1 MASKRAE
8 EVVVGKRFLSW
19 SLNKEVTHSPQY
31 ILGQFSNTGFPF
43 NYSLLQLIIVPA
55 SQENTALGSLTLEI
69 HCPVTK
75 VIKKQ

>member
-8 EVVVGKRFLSW
+8 VVVGERFLSW

-43 NYSLLQLIIVPA
+43 NYSLLQLIIVSA
-55 SQENTALGSLTLEI
+55 SQENTALGNLTLEI

-75 VIKKQ
+75 VIKMQ